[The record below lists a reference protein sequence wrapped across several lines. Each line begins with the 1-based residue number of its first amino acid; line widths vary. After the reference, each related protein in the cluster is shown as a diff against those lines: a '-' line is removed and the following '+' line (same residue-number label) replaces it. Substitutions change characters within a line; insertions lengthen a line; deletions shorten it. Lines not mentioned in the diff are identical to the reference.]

1 MRQLTSDEIAHN
13 ASLNLSAAADNK
25 EVCHKDLDILG
36 DCFSLTP
43 KSTVE
48 EMEKKRCE
56 IWSYKGKKAAAFRDK
71 VMGAD
76 TDDVFLTSS
85 LRSITLMRA
94 RFLELVEM
102 YAEHKKIVGSGY
114 EFQDPPPTPK
124 STPQRK

>member
-1 MRQLTSDEIAHN
+1 
-13 ASLNLSAAADNK
+13 LNLAAPADNK
-25 EVCHKDLDILG
+25 VCHKDLDILG

-56 IWSYKGKKAAAFRDK
+56 IYFYKGKKAAAFRDK

-76 TDDVFLTSS
+76 TDDVYLTTS
-85 LRSITLMRA
+85 LMSIKAMRT

-114 EFQDPPPTPK
+114 EFDDPSPTPK
-124 STPQRK
+124 PTPQRK

>member
-1 MRQLTSDEIAHN
+1 M
-13 ASLNLSAAADNK
+13 NLSAPADNK

-56 IWSYKGKKAAAFRDK
+56 IYFYKGKKAAAFRDK

-76 TDDVFLTSS
+76 TDDVFLTTS
-85 LRSITLMRA
+85 LKSITRLRA

-114 EFQDPPPTPK
+114 EFEDPPPTPK
-124 STPQRK
+124 PTPQRK